1 MGEKIMENSIEELV
15 GKLTLEEK
23 VRMVAGADH
32 WHTQT
37 VERLGIPAIKMT
49 DGPHGAR
56 GGEGK
61 RSPTSVCFPVGTA
74 MAATWN
80 TGLIERVGV
89 ALGQETQAK
98 GAHILLGPTVNIHRS
113 PLAGRNFECY
123 SEDPYLTQ
131 RIAVAWIKGL
141 QSQGVGACI
150 KHYVCNDSEFER
162 HSLSSEVGE
171 RALREIYLPP
181 FKAAVKE
188 ARVWMVMAA
197 YNRVNGVYASANAYT
212 LNEVLKGEWGF
223 RGFVVSDWRVTA
235 STVPAANGGLDLEM
249 PGPPQFMGDKL
260 FKAVQEGFVSEQV
273 LDDKVRR
280 ILGVVAKAGAF
291 ENPEEA
297 PEKAVDKAEH
307 RKLARE
313 VAGEGMVL
321 LKNENGV
328 LPLKVKSLA
337 VIGPNANVARIM
349 GGGSSQVNPH
359 YAITPLEGITNK
371 CGDAVRVRY
380 QPGCTNHKL
389 IPVIDVKYLS
399 PARGKGRGLYAEYFK
414 NPDLSGEPV
423 LTEVSNVD
431 FGWRFHFPS
440 LVREDEF
447 SARWTG
453 TFTAP
458 ETGAYVF
465 SLTSDGASRLY
476 VGDELV
482 IDNWAEQAG
491 AKDPELT
498 TQLDMVA
505 GQSYVIKVE
514 YSRRGASPGGGL
526 RQGCMRVLPDDAMA
540 RAAKLAAECDAAL
553 IFVGTNDAWESEG
566 FDRPDMELPGAQV
579 ELVQKVAAANANTV
593 VVLNTGSPVT
603 MSQWIDQVPAVLQ
616 AWFPGQECG
625 NAIADVLFG
634 DVNPSG
640 KLPTTFPKRLEDNPA
655 YINYPG
661 ESGKVFYGEGIF
673 VGYRYYDR
681 KKIEP
686 LFPFGH
692 GLSYTNFEY
701 GNLEVKAE
709 AEVEVKVEVKNS
721 GEREGQEVVQLYVRD
736 VASSLVRPE
745 KELKA
750 FAKIALK
757 PGEAKTVRFTLG
769 QDALAYYDPRRRQWI
784 AEAGEFQVLV
794 GSSSRDIRARG
805 TFELKTSLKTPYREP
820 KLSID
825 SALWEILDNEKGRVV
840 LLKHLGST
848 VEPTSHFGPSTLELS
863 LNQLAQLSPDMFTS
877 EVLQAIDADLQL

>member
-1 MGEKIMENSIEELV
+1 MGDRIEELV
-15 GKLTLEEK
+15 GKMTLEEK
-23 VRMVAGADH
+23 VRVVAGADH

-37 VERLGIPAIKMT
+37 IERLGIPAIKMT

-80 TGLIERVGV
+80 TALIERVGV
-89 ALGQETQAK
+89 ALGEETQAK

-131 RIAVAWIKGL
+131 RIAVAWIKGI

-162 HSLSSEVGE
+162 RSLSSEVGE

-188 ARVWMVMAA
+188 ARVWTVMAA
-197 YNRVNGVYASANAYT
+197 YNRINGVYASANPYT

-235 STVPAANGGLDLEM
+235 STVPTANGGLDLEM
-249 PGPPQFMGDKL
+249 PGPPLFMGDKL
-260 FKAVQEGFVSEQV
+260 LKAVQEGFVSEQV

-280 ILGVVAKAGAF
+280 ILGVVAQAGAF
-291 ENPEEA
+291 ENPKET

-313 VAGEGMVL
+313 TACEGIVL
-321 LKNENGV
+321 LKNENNA

-337 VIGPNANVARIM
+337 MIGPNANVARIM
-349 GGGSSQVNPH
+349 GGGSSWVNPH

-371 CGDAVRVRY
+371 CGDSVQVHY

-389 IPVIDVKYLS
+389 IPATDVKCLN
-399 PARGKGRGLYAEYFK
+399 PAGGQKGRGLYGEYFK
-414 NPDLSGEPV
+414 NLNLSGAPV

-431 FGWRFHFPS
+431 FAWRGRFPL
-440 LVREDEF
+440 LVNQDEF

-458 ETGAYVF
+458 ETDVYVF

-476 VGDELV
+476 VEDELV
-482 IDNWAEQAG
+482 IDNWTEQPNSG
-491 AKDPELT
+491 DYELT
-498 TQLDMVA
+498 SRLDMVA
-505 GQSYVIKVE
+505 GQSYAIKIE

-526 RQGCMRVLPDDAMA
+526 RQGCMRLLPDDAIA
-540 RAAKLAAECDAAL
+540 RATQAAAECDAAL
-553 IFVGTNDAWESEG
+553 VFVGTSNEWESEG
-566 FDRPDMELPGAQV
+566 FDRVDMELPGEQV
-579 ELVQKVAAANANTV
+579 ELVKKVAAANANTI

-673 VGYRYYDR
+673 VGYRYYDK

-692 GLSYTNFEY
+692 GLSYTRFEY

-709 AEVEVKVEVKNS
+709 AEVEVEVEVKNS

-736 VASSLVRPE
+736 VESSLVRPE

-750 FAKIALK
+750 FAKITLK
-757 PGEAKTVRFTLG
+757 PGETKIVRFTLG

-784 AEAGEFQVLV
+784 AEAGEFEALI

-805 TFELKTSLKTPYREP
+805 SFELKTTLRTPHRDSS
-820 KLSID
+820 LSID
-825 SALWEILDNEKGRVV
+825 SALWEILDDEKGKAV
-840 LLKHLGST
+840 LLKHLGHL
-848 VEPTSHFGPSTLELS
+848 VEHVPQFDSSAMELS
-863 LNQLAQLSPDMFTS
+863 LNQLAQLSPDVFTPEMLRS
-877 EVLQAIDADLQL
+877 IDADLQL